1 MKAIAVKEKAGNC
14 LYSAAAKATRIATGV
29 SLMMAG
35 VPVLSVFAAPTAD
48 GGGDDLKSWLNQDD
62 NKVNIDTSNLSGT
75 TIMSRF
81 LQIIS
86 WITRLV
92 GIFVVGKSVLDFLQ
106 AKQDENAVNESKAV
120 RQAAIGIAMILAPT
134 LLRVIFNGAG

>member
-14 LYSAAAKATRIATGV
+14 LYSAAAKATRIATGI

-35 VPVLSVFAAPTAD
+35 VPALSVFATN
-48 GGGDDLKSWLNQDD
+48 GGGDDLKSWINQED
-62 NKVNIDTSNLSGT
+62 NKVNVDTSNLSGT

>member
-1 MKAIAVKEKAGNC
+1 MF
-14 LYSAAAKATRIATGV
+14 ATN
-29 SLMMAG
+29 
-35 VPVLSVFAAPTAD
+35 

-106 AKQDENAVNESKAV
+106 AKQDENAVSKAV

>member
-1 MKAIAVKEKAGNC
+1 
-14 LYSAAAKATRIATGV
+14 
-29 SLMMAG
+29 MMAG

-48 GGGDDLKSWLNQDD
+48 GGGDNLKSWINQED
-62 NKVNIDTSNLSGT
+62 NKVNVDTSNLSGT

>member
-1 MKAIAVKEKAGNC
+1 MNVSAVKEKAGNC
-14 LYSAAAKATRIATGV
+14 LYSAAEKATRIATGI

-35 VPVLSVFAAPTAD
+35 VPALSVFAENT
-48 GGGDDLKSWLNQDD
+48 GDDLKSWLNQED
-62 NKVNIDTSNLSGT
+62 NKVNVNTQNLSGT

>member
-14 LYSAAAKATRIATGV
+14 LYSAAAKATRIATGI

-35 VPVLSVFAAPTAD
+35 VPALSVCATN
-48 GGGDDLKSWLNQDD
+48 GVGDDLKSWLNQDD

>member
-14 LYSAAAKATRIATGV
+14 LYSAAAKATRIATGI

-35 VPVLSVFAAPTAD
+35 VPALSVFATN

>member
-1 MKAIAVKEKAGNC
+1 MNVSAVKEKAGNC
-14 LYSAAAKATRIATGV
+14 LYSAAEKVTRIATGV

-35 VPVLSVFAAPTAD
+35 VPALSVFAENT
-48 GGGDDLKSWLNQDD
+48 GDDLKSWLNQED
-62 NKVNIDTSNLSGT
+62 NKVNVDTSNLSGT

-106 AKQDENAVNESKAV
+106 AKQDENAVNESKAETK
-120 RQAAIGIAMILAPT
+120 Q
-134 LLRVIFNGAG
+134 

>member
-14 LYSAAAKATRIATGV
+14 LYSAAEKATRIATGV

-35 VPVLSVFAAPTAD
+35 VPVLSVFAEETTD
-48 GGGDDLKSWLNQDD
+48 GGGDDLKSWINSTD
-62 NKVNIDTSNLSGT
+62 NKVDVNTKNLSGT

>member
-1 MKAIAVKEKAGNC
+1 MNVSAVKEKVGNC
-14 LYSAAAKATRIATGV
+14 LYSAAEKATRIATGV

-35 VPVLSVFAAPTAD
+35 VPALSVFAENT
-48 GGGDDLKSWLNQDD
+48 GDDLKSWLNQED
-62 NKVNIDTSNLSGT
+62 NKVNVDTSNLSGT